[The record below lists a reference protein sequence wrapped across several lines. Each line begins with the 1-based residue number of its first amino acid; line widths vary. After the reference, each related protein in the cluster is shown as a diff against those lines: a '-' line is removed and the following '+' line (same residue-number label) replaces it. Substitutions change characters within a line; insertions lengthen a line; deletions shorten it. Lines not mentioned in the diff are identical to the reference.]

1 MADRREYKQEARCD
15 RDVGRDTE
23 DPPERLTVN
32 DEPIV
37 WIKGG
42 GPEKADAESSY
53 DDQVSAKHQ

>member
-42 GPEKADAESSY
+42 GPEKADAESS
-53 DDQVSAKHQ
+53 